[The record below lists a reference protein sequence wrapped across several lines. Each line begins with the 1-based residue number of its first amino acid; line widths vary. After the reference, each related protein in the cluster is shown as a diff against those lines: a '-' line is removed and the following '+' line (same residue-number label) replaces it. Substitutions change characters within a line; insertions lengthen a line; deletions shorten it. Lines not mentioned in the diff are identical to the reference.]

1 AIPRDQRRE
10 VATPLAAPAGGAGSS
25 EEGVGFADSLL
36 ASAVTTRALR
46 GSVPEQPRQLAE
58 LGARLR
64 LRTLHLVGTR
74 HRFSLSLACG
84 QGSEA
89 ATFDGRSSPQR
100 AMDFGTVDSLL
111 FLAAH
116 PARPELGRTD
126 LVLTRGK
133 ERCAIDLETGKSDVV
148 SSVRSGL
155 RAGFG

>member
-1 AIPRDQRRE
+1 LLGGEPQAVAGQRRQLTRARHAPLRAIPRDQRRE

-100 AMDFGTVDSLL
+100 AMDFGTVDS
-111 FLAAH
+111 AE
-116 PARPELGRTD
+116 PEGHL
-126 LVLTRGK
+126 
-133 ERCAIDLETGKSDVV
+133 
-148 SSVRSGL
+148 
-155 RAGFG
+155 